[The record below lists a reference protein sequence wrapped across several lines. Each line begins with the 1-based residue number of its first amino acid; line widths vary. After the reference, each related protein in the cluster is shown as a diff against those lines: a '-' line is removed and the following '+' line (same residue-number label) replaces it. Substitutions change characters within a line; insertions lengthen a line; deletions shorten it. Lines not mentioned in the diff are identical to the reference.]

1 MSEQPRAIDGT
12 DFELCEFNDQCESCL
27 HYGPIYFGNKDY
39 WDPREGHYHCEECVR
54 GMLADP
60 VRRMNSGRN
69 NLCPDR

>member
-54 GMLADP
+54 GIHSFLAAP
-60 VRRMNSGRN
+60 PSPTM
-69 NLCPDR
+69 PP